1 MQENGEI
8 FSIFSPQLTHK
19 LEMQAGKIFAGG
31 RLLTFTACASPNF
44 ARRVLTGKGFCSAKQ
59 LNSKGLV
66 LSTSR

>member
-1 MQENGEI
+1 MQENEEI

-31 RLLTFTACASPNF
+31 RLMFTACASSNF